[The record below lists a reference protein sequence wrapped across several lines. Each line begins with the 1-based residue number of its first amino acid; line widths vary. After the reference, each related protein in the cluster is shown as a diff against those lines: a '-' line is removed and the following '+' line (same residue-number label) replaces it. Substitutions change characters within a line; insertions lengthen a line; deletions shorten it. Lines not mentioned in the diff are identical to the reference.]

1 MNQTIDTIRA
11 SEAPIVL
18 ECGKAAE
25 PPEHE
30 IDTSGP
36 DAALGQAAHAS
47 LEAWARDNFLGEPDA
62 QPYADCHGVDPDKV
76 ATLVH
81 AAPALLERCG
91 LKTNGAQAE
100 VDVKGGYVRGR
111 VDLMTAEAAPD
122 LEQIERIVIVDWKT
136 GQDPHAGSKP
146 AQRLAYASA
155 VAAVNDMPAS
165 GVIDTYE
172 VWLAADTVIRDAYT
186 WHDIAAFRSR
196 LKGRLERPT
205 ARPGPYCRYCRRI
218 HECTERDAYLR
229 SAATALAPVDAA
241 TLTPEAIAALW
252 DESRALKQALD
263 SYDKA
268 VDALV
273 DLTGELPLADGR
285 CIVHTYQTRE
295 TIDARK
301 AWAII
306 EAAGLGPDEIN
317 AVLSVSKTKLLN
329 QVAKLAPRGTKATAK
344 ADVMTALDLAGAVKR
359 TTSRRKR
366 VRGPRKGEK

>member
-62 QPYADCHGVDPDKV
+62 QPYADCHGVDPDMV

-100 VDVKGGYVRGR
+100 VNVKGGYVRGR

-229 SAATALAPVDAA
+229 SAATALAPVDA
-241 TLTPEAIAALW
+241 
-252 DESRALKQALD
+252 
-263 SYDKA
+263 
-268 VDALV
+268 LV